1 MEAGGIN
8 MKEIV
13 LYIATS
19 IDGYIARED
28 GSIDWLN
35 EFEDSDYDFYKFYS
49 TVDVCVLGRTTYEQI
64 VHVLS
69 PDIWPYQDKETFVLS
84 STNIEDENV
93 QSLTVDELIK
103 VMENMSGR
111 VWIVGGSSTL
121 RFFLENNWVDKMILT
136 TIPIL
141 LGKGISLFK
150 EIDDVQRFEI
160 ESVGRYNN
168 MTEVTYNRRK

>member
-1 MEAGGIN
+1 

-35 EFEDSDYDFYKFYS
+35 EFENVDYDFNKFYS
-49 TVDVCVLGRTTYEQI
+49 TVDVCVLGRTTYEQ
-64 VHVLS
+64 VVNVLS
-69 PDIWPYQDKETFVLS
+69 PNIWPYQGKETFVLS
-84 STNIEDENV
+84 STKIDDENI
-93 QSLTVDELIK
+93 QSLTIDELVTVIK
-103 VMENMSGR
+103 NMTGR
-111 VWIVGGSSTL
+111 LWIVGGSSTL
-121 RFFLENNWVDKMILT
+121 RFFLENNWVDKMIIT

-150 EIDDVQRFEI
+150 QIDDIQRFEI
-160 ESVGRYNN
+160 ESVDQYKN
-168 MTEVTYNRRK
+168 MTEVTYNRIK